1 MNKSKLRKGKKKGKT
16 KESKNVRKRVNVEE
30 ERKMG
35 EREEGVR
42 EVKKRTERH

>member
-16 KESKNVRKRVNVEE
+16 RGSRKVRKRVNVEE

-35 EREEGVR
+35 ESEEGVR
-42 EVKKRTERH
+42 EVKRRTQRH